1 DKEFLVAPCGLG
13 VTARYLAESSGASGA
28 GVDPDPELAERA
40 TQLTKQAGLSE
51 RLHFEPAA
59 LDDLPYQDAVFDVVV
74 GELPLSSAPDP
85 AAALRELARVT
96 GPMGTVVLIQL
107 VWTGHVDP
115 GRREMIVDHL
125 GTRPYLL
132 VEWKQMLRDAGI
144 VDLYVEDWSD
154 SASVL
159 RQALVL
165 RGLADLFPLRERLA
179 ILYRGVR
186 RWGWRG
192 VWEAITRDRV
202 VQRLVT
208 RDRILGMS
216 LITGKK
222 WQERP
227 GPEP

>member
-1 DKEFLVAPCGLG
+1 YEADRPSLLGLTRLTTRPTFPPGGIELYRRIANLIELGPDKEFLVAPCGLG

-85 AAALRELARVT
+85 AAAIRELARVT
-96 GPMGTVVLIQL
+96 RPMGTVVLIQL

-125 GTRPYLL
+125 
-132 VEWKQMLRDAGI
+132 
-144 VDLYVEDWSD
+144 
-154 SASVL
+154 
-159 RQALVL
+159 
-165 RGLADLFPLRERLA
+165 
-179 ILYRGVR
+179 
-186 RWGWRG
+186 
-192 VWEAITRDRV
+192 
-202 VQRLVT
+202 
-208 RDRILGMS
+208 
-216 LITGKK
+216 
-222 WQERP
+222 
-227 GPEP
+227 